1 MNRVGTVIYLLC
13 RTAGRGLRASAM
25 TSVAAIVTIAVTLM
39 LVGSFVLLV
48 GNMRG
53 MLERFGVDLQV
64 TAYLESTLSMDAAR
78 DIASKAA
85 TVEGV
90 HRVELI
96 TPEEA
101 LERFKQTAGGE
112 ALMEGLDS
120 NPLPASLEISML
132 ADQRTAYGVQVVEQ
146 ALEGLPGIAEI
157 AKGQEWVEGYTRA
170 AALVQFVALGLG
182 AVLAVS
188 ALMIVANTIR
198 LALYSREDE
207 LDILSLVGA
216 SRTFIRVPF
225 LLEGTI
231 QGLAGG
237 LLAVMLLYAA
247 FEVFS
252 PQIQFGLSFFLG
264 SAKPRFFEW
273 SEVIALI
280 LSGAAL
286 GMLGSAAALFGWRGT
301 TGE

>member
-1 MNRVGTVIYLLC
+1 
-13 RTAGRGLRASAM
+13 
-25 TSVAAIVTIAVTLM
+25 
-39 LVGSFVLLV
+39 
-48 GNMRG
+48 
-53 MLERFGVDLQV
+53 
-64 TAYLESTLSMDAAR
+64 
-78 DIASKAA
+78 
-85 TVEGV
+85 
-90 HRVELI
+90 
-96 TPEEA
+96 
-101 LERFKQTAGGE
+101 
-112 ALMEGLDS
+112 
-120 NPLPASLEISML
+120 ML

-237 LLAVMLLYAA
+237 LLAVMLLYVA

-273 SEVIALI
+273 SELIALI

>member
-1 MNRVGTVIYLLC
+1 MNRVGTVIFLLI
-13 RTAGRGLRASAM
+13 RTAIRGLRSSAM
-25 TSVAAIVTIAVTLM
+25 TSLAAVMTIAVTLV
-39 LVGSFVLLV
+39 LVGAFALLV

-64 TAYLESTLSMDAAR
+64 TAYLQSDVEMDEAR
-78 DIASKAA
+78 LIASRVA

-90 HRVELI
+90 QRVSLV

-101 LERFKQTAGGE
+101 LSRFRQTPGAD
-112 ALMEGLDS
+112 ALLEGLDS
-120 NPLPASLEISML
+120 NPLPASLEISL
-132 ADQRTAYGVQVVEQ
+132 LPEHRTQQGVRRVEQ
-146 ALEGLPGIAEI
+146 ALDGLPGISGLSQ
-157 AKGQEWVEGYTRA
+157 GQEWVDGYTRA
-170 AALVQFVALGLG
+170 TALLRFIAVGLG

-198 LALYSREDE
+198 LALYSRDDE
-207 LDILSLVGA
+207 LEILSLVGA

-237 LLAVMLLYAA
+237 LLAALLLYVA
-247 FEVFS
+247 FELFA

-264 SAKPRFFEW
+264 TAKPRFFEW
-273 SEVIALI
+273 VEL
-280 LSGAAL
+280 LSLVLAGAAL
-286 GMLGSAAALFGWRGT
+286 GVMGSAAALFGWRGRS
-301 TGE
+301 G

>member
-1 MNRVGTVIYLLC
+1 
-13 RTAGRGLRASAM
+13 M
-25 TSVAAIVTIAVTLM
+25 TSIASIATIAVTLM

-48 GNMRG
+48 GNMQS
-53 MLERFGVDLQV
+53 MLDRFGVELQV
-64 TAYLESTLSMDAAR
+64 TVYLEASVGMDKAR
-78 DIASKAA
+78 QIASTVA

-90 HRVELI
+90 HRVELV
-96 TPEEA
+96 TPEDA
-101 LERFKQTAGGE
+101 LERFRQTAGGE
-112 ALMEGLDS
+112 ALLEGLDS
-120 NPLPASLEISML
+120 NPLPASLEISLL
-132 ADQRTAYGVQVVEQ
+132 AEQRTPEGVHVVEQ

-157 AKGQEWVEGYTRA
+157 AKGQEWVDGYTRA
-170 AALVQFVALGLG
+170 AALVQFIALGLG

-188 ALMIVANTIR
+188 ALMIVSNTIR

-237 LLAVMLLYAA
+237 LVAVGLLYLA
-247 FEVFS
+247 FEAFS

-264 SAKPRFFEW
+264 NAKPRFLEW
-273 SEVIALI
+273 GELVGLVS
-280 LSGAAL
+280 SGAAL

-301 TGE
+301 TG

>member
-1 MNRVGTVIYLLC
+1 MNRVGTVIYLLI

-25 TSVAAIVTIAVTLM
+25 TSIAAIATIAVTLM

-53 MLERFGVDLQV
+53 MLERFGIDLQV
-64 TAYLESTLSMDAAR
+64 TAYLESDVTMDAAR
-78 DIASKAA
+78 EIASRVA

-90 HRVELI
+90 HRVALI

-101 LERFKQTAGGE
+101 LERFKQTSGGE
-112 ALMEGLDS
+112 ALVEGLDM
-120 NPLPASLEISML
+120 NPLPASLEITLL
-132 ADQRTAYGVQVVEQ
+132 AEQRTSQGVHVVEQ
-146 ALEGLPGIAEI
+146 ALEGLPGIAEV
-157 AKGQEWVEGYTRA
+157 AKGQEWVDGYTRA
-170 AALVQFVALGLG
+170 AALVQFIALGLG

-237 LLAVMLLYAA
+237 LLAVLLLYAA
-247 FEVFS
+247 FEIFS

-273 SEVIALI
+273 SELVALI
-280 LSGAAL
+280 AGGAAL

-301 TGE
+301 TGS